1 LASLNFVACLGQPV
15 GCSAPLLAIA
25 LADDKERYDQ
35 KPSKISQDHTS
46 LMVQSVG
53 APFALQF
60 GRLVFEG
67 PHFMTVDQA
76 LNDTWTI
83 LYSSISCSRGLPV
96 YESNTLLNIL
106 HNALCGNELAG
117 EALAGI
123 EEQLS
128 LDVNQYSRTDAR
140 NQFNRII
147 KQQQIAVITKHGR
160 LDTASVIIPMNTFAD
175 LLVKVAQAARQRQD
189 RVPFTAMFAGM
200 TPVNGEVRCLELDTR
215 HELHQLIPISG
226 AS

>member
-1 LASLNFVACLGQPV
+1 
-15 GCSAPLLAIA
+15 
-25 LADDKERYDQ
+25 
-35 KPSKISQDHTS
+35 
-46 LMVQSVG
+46 
-53 APFALQF
+53 
-60 GRLVFEG
+60 
-67 PHFMTVDQA
+67 
-76 LNDTWTI
+76 
-83 LYSSISCSRGLPV
+83 V

-160 LDTASVIIPMNTFAD
+160 PETVSVIIPMHTFAD
-175 LLVKVAQAARQRQD
+175 LLVKIVLAVRQQQE
-189 RVPFTAMFAGM
+189 RVPITAMFAGM
-200 TPVNGEVRCLELDTR
+200 TPVDGEVRRLKLDSG
-215 HELHQLIPISG
+215 HELHQLMPITG
-226 AS
+226 AN